1 VNRWAPLAGITVV
14 DLSQQL
20 PGPFATL
27 LLRTLGARVIKVE
40 PPQGDAAREID
51 PPMFARVN
59 AGKEIL
65 SLNLK
70 SADDQSRLHA
80 LVADADVF
88 FEGFRPGVAARLDAD
103 WEKLSKLN
111 PRLVYCS
118 LSGFGAEGPMAQR
131 PGHDLNF
138 LALAA
143 GVVEGLSA
151 GEALIRVPW
160 VDLAAGTNAA
170 LLIVSAL
177 IDRASTGQGRHIEVA
192 MLDAAAVWSAAKLPR
207 PGGEGAY
214 GVFETVDRRRVAV
227 SVLEDAM
234 WRRLC
239 QALGWDDWLA
249 DPDMA
254 GHEARRARADEVR
267 QRLSADVA
275 AHEFQDLLTLAV
287 EHDCAISP
295 VNEIDDVARDPQI
308 AARGIFTSG
317 EHWFPL
323 GPAAGSLP
331 IDHQL
336 PLRPPGPA
344 ARLDEPSVGV

>member
-1 VNRWAPLAGITVV
+1 MV

-59 AGKEIL
+59 GGKEIL

-88 FEGFRPGVAARLDAD
+88 FEGFRPSVTARLGAD
-103 WEKLSKLN
+103 WETLSKLN

-118 LSGFGAEGPMAQR
+118 LSGFGAGGPMAQR

-143 GVVEGLSA
+143 GLADGLST

-177 IDRASTGQGRHIEVA
+177 IDRASTGRGRHIEIA

-214 GVFETVDRRRVAV
+214 GVFETADRRRVAV
-227 SVLEDAM
+227 SVLEEAM

-254 GHEARRARADEVR
+254 EHEARRARADEVR
-267 QRLSADVA
+267 QRLTAAVA

-295 VNEIDDVARDPQI
+295 VNEIDEVARDPQI
-308 AARGIFTSG
+308 AARGIFTG
-317 EHWFPL
+317 DEHWFPL

-336 PLRPPGPA
+336 RLRPPGPA